1 MFGHITERFES
12 ILRNVRGLG
21 KITDK
26 NINDT
31 VREVRRALIDA
42 DVNFNVA
49 KSFVNTVH
57 DKAQGTKVLKSVK
70 PGQQFVKIIR
80 DELVIL
86 LGTDSKDLVLKN
98 NPAVILLAGL
108 QGSGKTTTAGKLA
121 YRLQKSGKS
130 VLMVAADV
138 YRPAAVQQL
147 ITVGKQAD
155 VTVYE
160 EGIGEPLAICKRG
173 IEEARSLKNDV
184 VILDTAGRLHVD
196 GEMMTEIQQ
205 IADMAE
211 PDEIIFVA
219 DGMTGQDAVNS
230 AQAFHEA
237 LPLSGVILTKM
248 DGDSR
253 GGAAVSIREVTG
265 KPIKFIGTSEKL
277 DGLDVF
283 DPKRIADRILGF
295 GDVVSIVE
303 KAQDVFDED
312 QAKDFQTKLVK
323 NTFDLDDFKMQLQQ
337 MKKMGSMSQII
348 GMMPGMNSKALKQL
362 NMDDR
367 QVGWTEAIIN
377 SMTPGE
383 RQQPEIINGS
393 RRLRISKG
401 SGRSVQEINALL
413 NQFSQMK
420 KMMKKMGKMKNMKN
434 MKLPGL
440 GGFERFN

>member
-147 ITVGKQAD
+147 ITVGKQAG
-155 VTVYE
+155 VAVYE
-160 EGIGEPLAICKRG
+160 EGTGEPLAICKRG

-205 IADMAE
+205 IADMAD

-303 KAQDVFDED
+303 KAQDIFDEN
-312 QAKDFQTKLVK
+312 QTKDFQTKLVK

-420 KMMKKMGKMKNMKN
+420 KMMKKMGKMKNMK
-434 MKLPGL
+434 LPGL

>member
-1 MFGHITERFES
+1 MFSHITERFES

-80 DELVIL
+80 DELVNL
-86 LGTDSKDLVLKN
+86 LGTDSKGLVLKN

-160 EGIGEPLAICKRG
+160 EGTGEPLAICKRG

-205 IADMAE
+205 IADMAD

-253 GGAAVSIREVTG
+253 GGAAVSIREVTS

-337 MKKMGSMSQII
+337 MKKMGSMTQII
-348 GMMPGMNSKALKQL
+348 SMMPGMNSKALKQL

-420 KMMKKMGKMKNMKN
+420 KMMKKMGKMKNMK
-434 MKLPGL
+434 LPGL

>member
-160 EGIGEPLAICKRG
+160 L
-173 IEEARSLKNDV
+173 SL
-184 VILDTAGRLHVD
+184 IH
-196 GEMMTEIQQ
+196 I
-205 IADMAE
+205 
-211 PDEIIFVA
+211 
-219 DGMTGQDAVNS
+219 
-230 AQAFHEA
+230 
-237 LPLSGVILTKM
+237 
-248 DGDSR
+248 
-253 GGAAVSIREVTG
+253 
-265 KPIKFIGTSEKL
+265 
-277 DGLDVF
+277 
-283 DPKRIADRILGF
+283 
-295 GDVVSIVE
+295 
-303 KAQDVFDED
+303 
-312 QAKDFQTKLVK
+312 
-323 NTFDLDDFKMQLQQ
+323 
-337 MKKMGSMSQII
+337 
-348 GMMPGMNSKALKQL
+348 
-362 NMDDR
+362 
-367 QVGWTEAIIN
+367 
-377 SMTPGE
+377 
-383 RQQPEIINGS
+383 
-393 RRLRISKG
+393 
-401 SGRSVQEINALL
+401 
-413 NQFSQMK
+413 
-420 KMMKKMGKMKNMKN
+420 
-434 MKLPGL
+434 
-440 GGFERFN
+440 

>member
-49 KSFVNTVH
+49 KSFVNNVH

-80 DELVIL
+80 DELVLL

-147 ITVGKQAD
+147 ITVGQQAD
-155 VTVYE
+155 VAVYE
-160 EGIGEPLAICKRG
+160 EGTGEPLAICKRG
-173 IEEARSLKNDV
+173 IEKARSLKNDV
-184 VILDTAGRLHVD
+184 VILDTAGRLHID

-205 IADMAE
+205 IADMAD
-211 PDEIIFVA
+211 PDEILFVA

-230 AQAFHEA
+230 AQTFHEA

-377 SMTPGE
+377 SMTPSE

-401 SGRSVQEINALL
+401 SGRSIQEINALL

-420 KMMKKMGKMKNMKN
+420 KMMKKMGKMKNMK
-434 MKLPGL
+434 LPGL

>member
-12 ILRNVRGLG
+12 ILRNVRSLG

-147 ITVGKQAD
+147 ITVGQQAD
-155 VTVYE
+155 VAVHE
-160 EGIGEPLAICKRG
+160 EGTGEPLAICKRG
-173 IEEARSLKNDV
+173 IEKARSLKNDV
-184 VILDTAGRLHVD
+184 VILDTAGRLHID

-205 IADMAE
+205 IADMAD

-348 GMMPGMNSKALKQL
+348 SMMLGMNSKALKQL

-377 SMTPGE
+377 SMTPSE

-420 KMMKKMGKMKNMKN
+420 KMMKKMGKMKNMK
-434 MKLPGL
+434 LPGL
-440 GGFERFN
+440 SGFERFN

>member
-160 EGIGEPLAICKRG
+160 EGTGEPLAICKRG

-205 IADMAE
+205 IADMAD

-312 QAKDFQTKLVK
+312 QAKNFQTKLVK

-420 KMMKKMGKMKNMKN
+420 KMMKKMGKMKNMK
-434 MKLPGL
+434 LPGL

>member
-49 KSFVNTVH
+49 KSFVNNVH

-147 ITVGKQAD
+147 ITVGQQAD
-155 VTVYE
+155 VAVYE
-160 EGIGEPLAICKRG
+160 EGTGEPLAICKRG

-205 IADMAE
+205 IADMAN

-277 DGLDVF
+277 DGLDIF

-303 KAQDVFDED
+303 KAQDVFDEG

-420 KMMKKMGKMKNMKN
+420 KMMKKMGKMKNMK
-434 MKLPGL
+434 LPGL

>member
-49 KSFVNTVH
+49 KSFVNNVH

-147 ITVGKQAD
+147 ITVGQQAD
-155 VTVYE
+155 VAVYE
-160 EGIGEPLAICKRG
+160 EGTGEPLAICKRG

-205 IADMAE
+205 IADMAD

-277 DGLDVF
+277 DGLEVF

-362 NMDDR
+362 NMDER

-420 KMMKKMGKMKNMKN
+420 KMMKKMGKMKNMK
-434 MKLPGL
+434 LPGL

>member
-80 DELVIL
+80 DELVNL
-86 LGTDSKDLVLKN
+86 LGTDSKGLVLKN

-121 YRLQKSGKS
+121 YRLRKSGKS

-205 IADMAE
+205 IADMVD

-219 DGMTGQDAVNS
+219 DGMMGQDAVNS

-420 KMMKKMGKMKNMKN
+420 KMMKKMGKMKNMK
-434 MKLPGL
+434 LPGL

>member
-147 ITVGKQAD
+147 ITVGKQAN
-155 VTVYE
+155 VAVYE
-160 EGIGEPLAICKRG
+160 EGTGEPLAICKRG

-205 IADMAE
+205 IADMAN

-420 KMMKKMGKMKNMKN
+420 KMMKKMGKMKNMK
-434 MKLPGL
+434 LPGL

>member
-49 KSFVNTVH
+49 KSFVNNVH

-147 ITVGKQAD
+147 ITVGQQAD
-155 VTVYE
+155 VAVYE
-160 EGIGEPLAICKRG
+160 EGTGEPLAICKRG

-184 VILDTAGRLHVD
+184 VILDTAGRLHID

-205 IADMAE
+205 IADMAD

-237 LPLSGVILTKM
+237 LPLSGIILTKM

-420 KMMKKMGKMKNMKN
+420 KMMKKMGKMKNMK
-434 MKLPGL
+434 LPGL

>member
-108 QGSGKTTTAGKLA
+108 QGAGKTTTAGKLA

-147 ITVGKQAD
+147 ITVGQQAD
-155 VTVYE
+155 VAVYE
-160 EGIGEPLAICKRG
+160 EGAGEPLAICKRG

-184 VILDTAGRLHVD
+184 VILDTAGRLHLD

-205 IADMAE
+205 IADMSD

-253 GGAAVSIREVTG
+253 GGAAVSIREVMG

-277 DGLDVF
+277 DGLEVF

-420 KMMKKMGKMKNMKN
+420 KMMKKMGKMKNMK
-434 MKLPGL
+434 LPGL

>member
-205 IADMAE
+205 IADMVD

-303 KAQDVFDED
+303 KAQDIFDED

-420 KMMKKMGKMKNMKN
+420 KMMKKMGKMKNMK
-434 MKLPGL
+434 LPGL

>member
-108 QGSGKTTTAGKLA
+108 QGAGKTTTAGKLA

-147 ITVGKQAD
+147 ITVGQQAD
-155 VTVYE
+155 VAVYE
-160 EGIGEPLAICKRG
+160 EGTGEPLAICKRG

-205 IADMAE
+205 IADMAN

-377 SMTPGE
+377 SMTPSE

-420 KMMKKMGKMKNMKN
+420 KMMKKMGKMKNMK
-434 MKLPGL
+434 LPGL

>member
-108 QGSGKTTTAGKLA
+108 QGAGKTTTAGKLA
-121 YRLQKSGKS
+121 YRLKKSGKS

-147 ITVGKQAD
+147 ITVGQQAD
-155 VTVYE
+155 VAVYE
-160 EGIGEPLAICKRG
+160 EGAGEPLAICKRG

-184 VILDTAGRLHVD
+184 VILDTAGRLHLD

-205 IADMAE
+205 IADMAD

-230 AQAFHEA
+230 AQAFHEV

-277 DGLDVF
+277 DGLEVF

-420 KMMKKMGKMKNMKN
+420 KMMKKMGKMKNMK
-434 MKLPGL
+434 LPGL
-440 GGFERFN
+440 GGLERFN

>member
-205 IADMAE
+205 IADMAD

-303 KAQDVFDED
+303 KAQDIFDED

-420 KMMKKMGKMKNMKN
+420 KMMKKMGKMKNMK
-434 MKLPGL
+434 LPGL

>member
-160 EGIGEPLAICKRG
+160 EGTGEPLAICKRG

-283 DPKRIADRILGF
+283 EPKRIADRILGF

-303 KAQDVFDED
+303 KAQNVFDED

-348 GMMPGMNSKALKQL
+348 GMMPGKNSKALKQL

-420 KMMKKMGKMKNMKN
+420 KMMKKMGKMKNMK
-434 MKLPGL
+434 LPGL

>member
-160 EGIGEPLAICKRG
+160 EGTGEPLAICKRG

-205 IADMAE
+205 IADMAN

-283 DPKRIADRILGF
+283 EPKRIADRILGF

-303 KAQDVFDED
+303 KAQNVFDED

-420 KMMKKMGKMKNMKN
+420 KMMKKMGKMKNMK
-434 MKLPGL
+434 LPGL

>member
-121 YRLQKSGKS
+121 YRLRKSGKS

-205 IADMAE
+205 IADMVD

-312 QAKDFQTKLVK
+312 QAKNFQTKLVK

>member
-108 QGSGKTTTAGKLA
+108 QGAGKTTTAGKLA

-147 ITVGKQAD
+147 ITVGQQAD
-155 VTVYE
+155 VAVYE
-160 EGIGEPLAICKRG
+160 EGTGEPLAICKRG

-205 IADMAE
+205 IADMAD

-420 KMMKKMGKMKNMKN
+420 KMMKKMGKMKNMK
-434 MKLPGL
+434 LPGL

>member
-49 KSFVNTVH
+49 KSFVNNVH

-147 ITVGKQAD
+147 ITVGQQAD
-155 VTVYE
+155 VAVYE
-160 EGIGEPLAICKRG
+160 EGTGEPLAICKRG

-205 IADMAE
+205 IADMAD

-237 LPLSGVILTKM
+237 LPLSGIILTKM

-277 DGLDVF
+277 NGLEVF

-377 SMTPGE
+377 SMTPSE

-420 KMMKKMGKMKNMKN
+420 KMMKKMGKMKNMK
-434 MKLPGL
+434 LPGL

>member
-147 ITVGKQAD
+147 ITVGKQAG
-155 VTVYE
+155 VAVYE
-160 EGIGEPLAICKRG
+160 EGTGEPLAICKRG

-205 IADMAE
+205 IADMAD

-303 KAQDVFDED
+303 KAQDIFDED
-312 QAKDFQTKLVK
+312 QTKDFQTKLVK

-362 NMDDR
+362 NMDDC

-420 KMMKKMGKMKNMKN
+420 KMMKKMGKMKNMK
-434 MKLPGL
+434 LPGL

>member
-1 MFGHITERFES
+1 MFSHITERFES

-80 DELVIL
+80 DELVNL
-86 LGTDSKDLVLKN
+86 LGTDSKGLVLKN

-121 YRLQKSGKS
+121 YRLRKSGKS

-205 IADMAE
+205 IADMVD

-265 KPIKFIGTSEKL
+265 KPIKFIGISEKL

-312 QAKDFQTKLVK
+312 QAKNFQTKLVK

-420 KMMKKMGKMKNMKN
+420 KMMKKMGKMKNMK
-434 MKLPGL
+434 LPGL

>member
-130 VLMVAADV
+130 VLMIAADV

-147 ITVGKQAD
+147 ITVGQQAD
-155 VTVYE
+155 VAVYE
-160 EGIGEPLAICKRG
+160 EGTGEPLAICKRG

-420 KMMKKMGKMKNMKN
+420 KMMKKMGKMKNMK
-434 MKLPGL
+434 LPGL

>member
-147 ITVGKQAD
+147 ITVGKQAG
-155 VTVYE
+155 VAVYE
-160 EGIGEPLAICKRG
+160 EGTGEPLAICKRG

-205 IADMAE
+205 IADMAD

-303 KAQDVFDED
+303 KAQDIFDED
-312 QAKDFQTKLVK
+312 QTKDFQTKLVK

-420 KMMKKMGKMKNMKN
+420 KMMKKMGKMKNMN
-434 MKLPGL
+434 LPGL

>member
-80 DELVIL
+80 DELVLL

-147 ITVGKQAD
+147 ITVGQQAD
-155 VTVYE
+155 VAVYE
-160 EGIGEPLAICKRG
+160 EGTGEPLAICKRG

-205 IADMAE
+205 IADMAN

-337 MKKMGSMSQII
+337 MKKMGSMSQVI

-420 KMMKKMGKMKNMKN
+420 KMMKKMGKMKNMK
-434 MKLPGL
+434 LPGL

>member
-1 MFGHITERFES
+1 MFGQITERFES

-138 YRPAAVQQL
+138 YRPAAVEQL

-155 VTVYE
+155 VAVYE
-160 EGIGEPLAICKRG
+160 EGTGEPLAICKRG

-205 IADMAE
+205 ISDMAD

-283 DPKRIADRILGF
+283 DPKRISDRILGF

-337 MKKMGSMSQII
+337 MKKMGSMTQII
-348 GMMPGMNSKALKQL
+348 SMMPGMNSKALKQL

-393 RRLRISKG
+393 RRLRISRG

-420 KMMKKMGKMKNMKN
+420 KMIKKMGKMKN

>member
-49 KSFVNTVH
+49 KSFVNNVH

-147 ITVGKQAD
+147 ITVGQQAD
-155 VTVYE
+155 VAVYE
-160 EGIGEPLAICKRG
+160 EGTGEPLAICKRG

-184 VILDTAGRLHVD
+184 VILDTAGRLHID
-196 GEMMTEIQQ
+196 GEMMIEIQQ
-205 IADMAE
+205 IADMAD

-377 SMTPGE
+377 SMTPSE

-420 KMMKKMGKMKNMKN
+420 KMMKKMGKMKNMK
-434 MKLPGL
+434 LPGL

>member
-1 MFGHITERFES
+1 
-12 ILRNVRGLG
+12 
-21 KITDK
+21 
-26 NINDT
+26 
-31 VREVRRALIDA
+31 
-42 DVNFNVA
+42 
-49 KSFVNTVH
+49 VH

-86 LGTDSKDLVLKN
+86 LGTNSKDLVLKS

-108 QGSGKTTTAGKLA
+108 QGAGKTTTAGKLA
-121 YRLQKSGKS
+121 YRLKKSGKS

-147 ITVGKQAD
+147 ITVGQQAD
-155 VTVYE
+155 VAVYE
-160 EGIGEPLAICKRG
+160 EGSGEPLAICKRG

-184 VILDTAGRLHVD
+184 VILDTAGRLHLD

-205 IADMAE
+205 IADMAD

-312 QAKDFQTKLVK
+312 QAKNFQTKLVK

-367 QVGWTEAIIN
+367 QIGWTEAIIN

-420 KMMKKMGKMKNMKN
+420 KMMKKMGKMKNMK
-434 MKLPGL
+434 LPGL

>member
-49 KSFVNTVH
+49 KSFVNNVH

-147 ITVGKQAD
+147 ITVGQQAD
-155 VTVYE
+155 VAVYE
-160 EGIGEPLAICKRG
+160 EGTGEPLAICKRG

-205 IADMAE
+205 IADMAD

-237 LPLSGVILTKM
+237 LPLSGIILTKM

-420 KMMKKMGKMKNMKN
+420 KMMKKMGKMKNMK
-434 MKLPGL
+434 LPGL

>member
-80 DELVIL
+80 DELVLL

-108 QGSGKTTTAGKLA
+108 QGSGKPTTAGKLA

-147 ITVGKQAD
+147 ITVGQQAD
-155 VTVYE
+155 VAVYE
-160 EGIGEPLAICKRG
+160 EGTGEPLAICKRG

-205 IADMAE
+205 IADMAN

-337 MKKMGSMSQII
+337 MKKMGSMSQVI

-383 RQQPEIINGS
+383 RQRPEIINGS
-393 RRLRISKG
+393 RRLRSSKG

-420 KMMKKMGKMKNMKN
+420 KMMKKMGKMKNMK
-434 MKLPGL
+434 LPGL